1 MVLTHRFGGVKPS
14 FLHGFWG
21 PKVVGG
27 FSPTHLK
34 NMRKSIWIM
43 SPGRD
48 EHLNISNQH
57 LAKVVNQHTELEH
70 TPQNQSFTFPGVSRP
85 GFPDS
90 RSGIARVLGCNL
102 LGGWRIR
109 APPLRIACSVVVV
122 KNDQTNPNKWW
133 LKNADLPW

>member
-21 PKVVGG
+21 PRVVGG

-85 GFPDS
+85 GF
-90 RSGIARVLGCNL
+90 
-102 LGGWRIR
+102 RIHGR
-109 APPLRIACSVVVV
+109 GLPGFSVVICLEDGESGPLHLELLVR
-122 KNDQTNPNKWW
+122 WW
-133 LKNADLPW
+133 L